1 MQDLT
6 ISLVQVDLA
15 WEDVTQNL
23 LRFDAC
29 LEPLA
34 GKQDLILLPEMFNT
48 GFTVQPEKVAETP
61 GGPTSQWLS
70 NKARELNSIIAGT
83 LIIKESG
90 YYYNRCLWMRPDGSY
105 ESYDKRHLFR
115 MGNEHLSFQ
124 PGRKRTIVD
133 FKGWKIMLITC
144 YDLRFPVWTM
154 NNYKNGSYEYDVL
167 LCLANWPEVR
177 SQVWKTLLS
186 ARAMENLAYVA
197 GNNRIGADGKGLTH
211 SGDSRMLDFK
221 GNIMEEIPEHQ
232 EGIVTVTLSGKE
244 LIDFREKFNVGLDWD
259 SFTLNHL

>member
-1 MQDLT
+1 MQDLI

-29 LEPLA
+29 LDPLA

-48 GFTVQPEKVAETP
+48 GFTVNPEKIAETP

-70 NKARELNSIIAGT
+70 NKAKDLNSNIAAT

-90 YYYNRCLWMRPDGSY
+90 YYYNRMVLMRPDGSY

-124 PGRKRTIVD
+124 PGKKKVIFDVN
-133 FKGWKIMLITC
+133 GWKLLPATC
-144 YDLRFPVWTM
+144 YDLRFPVWVKNT
-154 NNYKNGSYEYDVL
+154 YKSGEYEYDVL
-167 LCLANWPEVR
+167 FYLSNWPEAR
-177 SQVWKTLLS
+177 NQVWKTLLS
-186 ARAMENLAYVA
+186 ARAIENLSYVA
-197 GNNRIGADGKGLTH
+197 GVNRIGTDGTGLTY
-211 SGDSRMLDFK
+211 SGDTRMIDFK
-221 GNIMEEIPEHQ
+221 GNIIDEVAEIQ
-232 EGIVTVTLSGKE
+232 EGIVTVALSKSD
-244 LIDFREKFNVGLDWD
+244 LSAFREKFNVGLDWD
-259 SFTLNHL
+259 SFTIHHL